1 MKNLIYKLVI
11 TVLFVCTAGF
21 VRAQSDLQTFRTNYE
36 RLQQIYS
43 PNEPDAILMADSLAR
58 ISEQPYKA
66 LYNYLVS
73 TMLPKLRPYMG
84 LKSDVHN
91 IRDVMKW
98 SQEEVYDNM
107 FRYADTAFSQ
117 LFTYGLIPADGFEF
131 MMRPGNISSL
141 PGMTLMDVAL
151 LSLIDYH
158 LYPCDKYIDSAI
170 ALHRERN
177 DRELL
182 IEYELYLL
190 DLEYKDFPK
199 ERDPNHYGQALSALR
214 QKYGQSAA
222 IDYENAMFLY
232 NLVEH
237 YDHKERQ
244 NDTIPEE
251 LRKEYSLW
259 SERFFREVKNSAKES
274 FYRENAAIMLEH
286 ITRPEVLPR
295 SNMSEYLMPAAKI
308 LLPINYRNVD
318 TLYVTAYRNVDENG
332 FFILSH
338 SRFPDLRGPDY
349 VGPVTQQ
356 RFVLPQ
362 AMPHRFRSTDLF
374 LDSLPVG
381 NWLLLYHKTPV
392 CDSAST
398 LMAQKLT
405 VTNIKAEQV
414 TMGKHATVIFTE
426 ARTGKPLKGLKV
438 VKEEMDEDYNFH
450 RFHCRTDRLG
460 RIRVLNYKDWE
471 FFVHDGPDCVF
482 SFLNDN
488 LEYEDMDRKSRR
500 QEVAR
505 RYSLD
510 RYTTADFSRIILDR
524 TLYRPGQTVFFN
536 VYLINGRRMQ
546 TNTPLT
552 AILKDIDGKE
562 ISRISLKTNEFGTA
576 SGNFV
581 LPEDLTR
588 QGNIFI
594 RNEKGEMVDWQ
605 RFYVAAYKLPT
616 FHVRLDELKGSV
628 SASDTLHFSG
638 RAVTFTGDPI
648 GNASVS
654 VRLESDKDPNLRY
667 DLQTDLEGRF
677 SFIYKSQDTN
687 IRWLPLHVYVS
698 VTDINGETQQVDKDF
713 TLYQKPF
720 DVYIFTEDVD
730 LSQSDTFRSK
740 ISIQKDGS
748 RKINLPTKVEIY
760 RVQEPESYKPLIYYG
775 YFKPDCPIASDEEY
789 QRYFPQYSFDKRD
802 GEPRTWPSLERVYTQ
817 EGFMPNGD
825 SLAIAVNHWG
835 TGLYRIVVSAQDSLG
850 RTDSAVR
857 LFYIQ
862 NLASNI
868 VATAQPIDLQILN
881 IKQKTLDI
889 SLATRLKDATV
900 FCEVF
905 QNGRKR
911 FSRQLHLSE
920 ERQCFPVKIRPEY
933 SIVSVVCHTT
943 KDNKNYAVRD
953 FKPAGESKLQHTTPG
968 VLELRLTRW
977 NRKLQPGD
985 SMSWE
990 IEVVNATTGKPEPS
1004 ELLIWMVDTALYT
1017 LQKAYSPS
1025 SQWITALGG
1034 VKKVR
1039 VPNFACMLIN
1049 CQNLMPEYPF
1059 IDELNYYYPEK
1070 KSLQRLD
1077 RKYDVFAL
1085 SQFPSDYR
1093 YSSTN
1098 FSWDF
1103 FQMDHTSST
1112 SIGRLSGENIRTT
1125 PGRSVTT
1132 EYKDP
1137 FADVVT
1143 ELESEKFGGEQGD
1156 AEPQNR
1162 FRIRRDFRETAFFL
1176 PQLQTNESGRVVFT
1190 FTVPDQLTT
1199 WRFYAQAHTK
1209 NLHTGHLSGS
1219 IVAKL
1224 PMMLQSNAPRFLREG
1239 DTMDLRAKITNV
1251 SEERLSGTVTLEIVD
1266 TVGDQQINLIL
1277 DDSGRDA
1284 MNRVSTTR
1292 TVDFNLNAGTAQEV
1306 HFRIIVPEGTSSVTY
1321 RLVAKAGNY
1330 GDGEERTLP
1339 VLPKR
1344 MLVTEAYPFFVP
1356 ENSDTTLLYNRFR
1369 THITPTLAQERF
1381 TVEATTNPAW
1391 LAIQTLPV
1399 LLQPAYECNDRT
1411 FATLFAA
1418 AMLQKVQKGATQRV
1432 TDENLERFLNKSLNK
1447 LKNNQLDEGGWS
1459 WTGKNAYSRFI
1470 TCEVVSGFYKL
1481 QRMGIKQ
1488 PVAQKML
1495 AKAVAH
1501 ADSVQEEAY
1510 REHLRYLESNPKVPY
1525 PLDYHDVLYLY
1536 MRSFLPVDSAWL
1548 SQPYVQCL
1556 LTTATQNITKSS
1568 YTRQAEVALVLH
1580 RFGRMQEAEKIV
1592 ENLRKQAVTNS
1603 NQGMYWRRKYESR
1616 YYPWYEAPIE
1626 QQALLIEAFSE
1637 ISPREEELSAMKQW
1651 LLLQKKGNEWQSTRA
1666 TLAAV
1671 YALLLNFTADE
1682 LEASTTTITVGG
1694 ETFSTAGT
1702 ADKKG
1707 TGYLQHTWNQEEI
1720 TPSLGE
1726 VAVRTDAAHPV
1737 IGACH
1742 WQYWE
1747 DVEKVESEGSGLTIS
1762 RTYFHQP
1769 KTAGGY
1775 AEPVTTDNPA
1785 HLGERI
1791 TVRVTVTSDRD
1802 LDFVHVTDPRPASF
1816 EPVNENKRY
1825 FSMRGLYWVE
1835 HPRYVRWSQDIRDA
1849 STEFFFRHFPKGSFA
1864 VEYDVFATQ
1873 TGEFTTGIPEVECL
1887 YAPEWR
1893 GHYDNAKVNVR

>member
-1 MKNLIYKLVI
+1 MKNILYRILIL
-11 TVLFVCTAGF
+11 TLFVCMAGS
-21 VRAQSDLQTFRTNYE
+21 VQAQSDSQTFRANYE
-36 RLQQIYS
+36 RLQEIYS
-43 PNEPDAILMADSLAR
+43 PDEPDAIWMADSLAR
-58 ISEQPYKA
+58 TSEQPYKA

-73 TMLPKLRPYMG
+73 TMLPKLRPFMG

-91 IRDVMKW
+91 IHDVMKW

-107 FRYADTAFSQ
+107 FRYADTAFNQ
-117 LFTYGLIPADGFEF
+117 LFSYGLIPADGFEF
-131 MMRPGNISSL
+131 MIRPGNITSL

-151 LSLIDYH
+151 MSLMDYQ
-158 LYPCDKYIDSAI
+158 LYPCREYIERAI

-190 DLEYKDFPK
+190 DLDFKDYPK
-199 ERDPNHYGQALSALR
+199 ELDPNHYGQALSALK

-232 NLVEH
+232 KLVEH
-237 YDHKERQ
+237 YDQNEKQ

-251 LRKEYSLW
+251 LRKEYSLL
-259 SERFFREVKNSAKES
+259 SERFFRDVKNSAKDS
-274 FYRENAAIMLEH
+274 FYRENAAIMLEN

-295 SNMSEYLMPAAKI
+295 NMSEYLMPSAKI

-318 TLYVTAYRNVDENG
+318 TLYVTAYRNVDEDG
-332 FFILSH
+332 FFVLPRNH
-338 SRFPDLRGPDY
+338 FPNLQSPDY
-349 VGPVTQQ
+349 VGPVMQQ
-356 RFVLPQ
+356 MFVLSQP
-362 AMPHRFRSTDLF
+362 MPHRFRSTDLF

-381 NWLLLYHKTPV
+381 NWLLLYHKTSV
-392 CDSAST
+392 CDSANT

-405 VTNIKAEQV
+405 VTNVKAEQV
-414 TMGKHATVIFTE
+414 TVGKHTTVIFTD

-438 VKEEMDEDYNFH
+438 VKEEMDDDYNFH

-460 RIRVLNYKDWE
+460 RIRVLCFKDWE
-471 FFVHDGPDCVF
+471 FFVKDGPDCVF
-482 SFLNDN
+482 SIFNDYF
-488 LEYEDMDRKSRR
+488 EYEDMDRRDF
-500 QEVAR
+500 R
-505 RYSLD
+505 RYD
-510 RYTTADFSRIILDR
+510 YYRKNYADYTTQIILDR
-524 TLYRPGQTVFFN
+524 SLYRPGQTVFFN
-536 VYLINGRRMQ
+536 VYLINGRKMQ
-546 TNTPLT
+546 SNTPVTVVLRD
-552 AILKDIDGKE
+552 ADSKE
-562 ISRISLKTNEFGTA
+562 INRISLKTNEFGTA
-576 SGNFV
+576 SGSFV

-594 RNEKGEMVDWQ
+594 LDEKGKQVERQ
-605 RFYVAAYKLPT
+605 HFYVAAYKLPT
-616 FHVRLDELKGSV
+616 FHVLMDELKGSV
-628 SASDTLHFSG
+628 SANDTLHFTG
-638 RAVTFTGDPI
+638 RAVTFTDDPI
-648 GNASVS
+648 RNAQVT
-654 VRLESDKDPNLRY
+654 VRLKGDRDPNLHY
-667 DLQTDLEGRF
+667 DLQTDSDGRF
-677 SFIYKSQDTN
+677 SFTYKSQDTN
-687 IRWLPLHVYVS
+687 IYRLSLHVDAS

-720 DVYIFTEDVD
+720 DVYISSDVVD
-730 LSQSDTFRSK
+730 LSQCDTFRSEIRVK
-740 ISIQKDGS
+740 GFGS
-748 RKINLPTKVEIY
+748 RYINLPTKVEIY
-760 RVQEPESYKPLIYYG
+760 RVHEPESYKPLIYYG
-775 YFKPDCPIASDEEY
+775 YYKPSCPMASDEEY

-802 GEPRTWPSLERVYTQ
+802 NEPRSWPSLELVYSQ

-825 SLAIAVNHWG
+825 SLAIAVNRWG
-835 TGLYRIVVSAQDSLG
+835 TGLYRIVASAQDSLG
-850 RTDSAVR
+850 RTDTAMF

-862 NLASNI
+862 NLNSNI
-868 VATAQPIDLQILN
+868 VATAQPLDIQILN
-881 IKQKTLDI
+881 WKERNMDLSI
-889 SLATRLKDATV
+889 ATRLKDATV
-900 FCEVF
+900 FCEVL
-905 QNGRKR
+905 QNGRKC

-920 ERQCFPVKIRPEY
+920 ERQRFPVKIRPGF
-933 SIVSVVCHTT
+933 SFISVVCHAT
-943 KDNKNYAVRD
+943 KDNRNYMSGD
-953 FKPAGESKLQHTTPG
+953 FKYKGELKQHHATPG
-968 VLELRLTRW
+968 VLELRLIRW
-977 NRKLQPGD
+977 NRTLQPGD
-985 SMSWE
+985 SVSWDV
-990 IEVVNATTGKPEPS
+990 EVVNAKTGQYEPS
-1004 ELLIWMVDTALYT
+1004 ELMVWMVDTALFT
-1017 LQKAYSPS
+1017 LPQAYLFG
-1025 SQWITALGG
+1025 QWIMPYEGFTRG
-1034 VKKVR
+1034 R
-1039 VPNFACMLIN
+1039 VPNYARMWVDHG
-1049 CQNLMPEYPF
+1049 NLMPVYSYT
-1059 IDELNYYYPEK
+1059 DYLNYYYPEK
-1070 KSLQRLD
+1070 KSRQLLY
-1077 RKYDVFAL
+1077 KTYDGFTL
-1085 SQFPSDYR
+1085 SQFPSNYR
-1093 YSSTN
+1093 YSSDN
-1098 FSWDF
+1098 FSWAF
-1103 FQMDHTSST
+1103 FQMDQTSS
-1112 SIGRLSGENIRTT
+1112 SGRSGLSGESVRTT
-1125 PGRSVTT
+1125 PGRSVNV
-1132 EYKDP
+1132 EYRDP
-1137 FADVVT
+1137 SAKVVT
-1143 ELESEKFGGEQGD
+1143 ELDREGIHGDEVAAES
-1156 AEPQNR
+1156 QNP

-1176 PQLQTNESGRVVFT
+1176 PQLRTNDSGRVVFS

-1199 WRFYAQAHTK
+1199 WQFYAQAHTK
-1209 NLHTGHLSGS
+1209 KLHTGHLSGS

-1251 SEERLSGTVTLEIVD
+1251 SEERLNGTVTLEIVD
-1266 TVGDQQINLIL
+1266 TIGNQPVGMIL
-1277 DDSGRDA
+1277 DDGDRARGGRDGA
-1284 MNRVSTTR
+1284 RPVST
-1292 TVDFNLNAGTAQEV
+1292 DEPFDIAPGTAQEV

-1330 GDGEERTLP
+1330 GDGEERTLH

-1344 MLVTEAYPFFVP
+1344 MLVTETHPFFVP

-1369 THITPTLAQERF
+1369 THITPTLMHERF

-1391 LAIQTLPV
+1391 LAIQTLPA
-1399 LLQPAYECNDRT
+1399 LLQPAYESNDRT

-1459 WTGKNAYSRFI
+1459 WTGKNIYSRFI

-1481 QRMGIKQ
+1481 QRMGIKL
-1488 PVAQKML
+1488 PAAQKML

-1510 REHLRYLESNPKVPY
+1510 RECLRYLKSNPNESY

-1536 MRSFLPVDSAWL
+1536 ARSFLPVDSAWL

-1568 YTRQAEVALVLH
+1568 YTRQAEMALVLH
-1580 RFGRMQEAEKIV
+1580 RIGRMQEAEKIM
-1592 ENLRKQAVTNS
+1592 ENLRNQAVIDR
-1603 NQGMYWRRKYESR
+1603 NQGVYWRRKYESR

-1682 LEASTTTITVGG
+1682 LETSATTITVGG
-1694 ETFSTAGT
+1694 KTFSSKDDAVTAR
-1702 ADKKG
+1702 
-1707 TGYLQHTWNQEEI
+1707 TGYLHHTWNQEEI

-1762 RTYFHQP
+1762 RSYFHQP

-1775 AEPVTTDNPA
+1775 AQPVTNDNPA
-1785 HLGERI
+1785 RLGERI

-1802 LDFVHVTDPRPASF
+1802 LDFVHVTDPRPAAF

-1849 STEFFFRHFPKGSFA
+1849 STEFFFRHFPKGTFA

-1873 TGEFTTGIPEVECL
+1873 TGEFTTGVPEVECM

-1893 GHYDNAKVNVR
+1893 GHGENAKVGVR

>member
-1 MKNLIYKLVI
+1 MSYHGIRNHGQNQSHMKNLIYKLVI

-73 TMLPKLRPYMG
+73 IMLPKLRPFMG
-84 LKSDVHN
+84 LKSDAHD

-199 ERDPNHYGQALSALR
+199 ERDPNHYGQALSALKE
-214 QKYGQSAA
+214 KYGQSAA

-232 NLVEH
+232 KLVEH
-237 YDHKERQ
+237 YDHNERQ

-251 LRKEYSLW
+251 LRKVYSSL
-259 SERFFREVKNSAKES
+259 SERFFRDVKNSAKES

-392 CDSAST
+392 CDSTST

-460 RIRVLNYKDWE
+460 SIRVLNYKDWE

-789 QRYFPQYSFDKRD
+789 QRYFPQYSFA
-802 GEPRTWPSLERVYTQ
+802 E
-817 EGFMPNGD
+817 
-825 SLAIAVNHWG
+825 
-835 TGLYRIVVSAQDSLG
+835 
-850 RTDSAVR
+850 
-857 LFYIQ
+857 LF
-862 NLASNI
+862 
-868 VATAQPIDLQILN
+868 LQI
-881 IKQKTLDI
+881 
-889 SLATRLKDATV
+889 
-900 FCEVF
+900 
-905 QNGRKR
+905 
-911 FSRQLHLSE
+911 
-920 ERQCFPVKIRPEY
+920 
-933 SIVSVVCHTT
+933 
-943 KDNKNYAVRD
+943 
-953 FKPAGESKLQHTTPG
+953 
-968 VLELRLTRW
+968 
-977 NRKLQPGD
+977 
-985 SMSWE
+985 
-990 IEVVNATTGKPEPS
+990 
-1004 ELLIWMVDTALYT
+1004 
-1017 LQKAYSPS
+1017 
-1025 SQWITALGG
+1025 
-1034 VKKVR
+1034 
-1039 VPNFACMLIN
+1039 
-1049 CQNLMPEYPF
+1049 
-1059 IDELNYYYPEK
+1059 
-1070 KSLQRLD
+1070 
-1077 RKYDVFAL
+1077 
-1085 SQFPSDYR
+1085 
-1093 YSSTN
+1093 
-1098 FSWDF
+1098 
-1103 FQMDHTSST
+1103 
-1112 SIGRLSGENIRTT
+1112 
-1125 PGRSVTT
+1125 
-1132 EYKDP
+1132 
-1137 FADVVT
+1137 
-1143 ELESEKFGGEQGD
+1143 
-1156 AEPQNR
+1156 
-1162 FRIRRDFRETAFFL
+1162 
-1176 PQLQTNESGRVVFT
+1176 
-1190 FTVPDQLTT
+1190 
-1199 WRFYAQAHTK
+1199 
-1209 NLHTGHLSGS
+1209 
-1219 IVAKL
+1219 
-1224 PMMLQSNAPRFLREG
+1224 
-1239 DTMDLRAKITNV
+1239 
-1251 SEERLSGTVTLEIVD
+1251 
-1266 TVGDQQINLIL
+1266 
-1277 DDSGRDA
+1277 
-1284 MNRVSTTR
+1284 
-1292 TVDFNLNAGTAQEV
+1292 
-1306 HFRIIVPEGTSSVTY
+1306 
-1321 RLVAKAGNY
+1321 
-1330 GDGEERTLP
+1330 
-1339 VLPKR
+1339 
-1344 MLVTEAYPFFVP
+1344 
-1356 ENSDTTLLYNRFR
+1356 
-1369 THITPTLAQERF
+1369 
-1381 TVEATTNPAW
+1381 
-1391 LAIQTLPV
+1391 
-1399 LLQPAYECNDRT
+1399 
-1411 FATLFAA
+1411 
-1418 AMLQKVQKGATQRV
+1418 
-1432 TDENLERFLNKSLNK
+1432 
-1447 LKNNQLDEGGWS
+1447 
-1459 WTGKNAYSRFI
+1459 
-1470 TCEVVSGFYKL
+1470 
-1481 QRMGIKQ
+1481 
-1488 PVAQKML
+1488 
-1495 AKAVAH
+1495 
-1501 ADSVQEEAY
+1501 
-1510 REHLRYLESNPKVPY
+1510 
-1525 PLDYHDVLYLY
+1525 
-1536 MRSFLPVDSAWL
+1536 
-1548 SQPYVQCL
+1548 
-1556 LTTATQNITKSS
+1556 
-1568 YTRQAEVALVLH
+1568 
-1580 RFGRMQEAEKIV
+1580 
-1592 ENLRKQAVTNS
+1592 
-1603 NQGMYWRRKYESR
+1603 
-1616 YYPWYEAPIE
+1616 
-1626 QQALLIEAFSE
+1626 
-1637 ISPREEELSAMKQW
+1637 
-1651 LLLQKKGNEWQSTRA
+1651 
-1666 TLAAV
+1666 
-1671 YALLLNFTADE
+1671 
-1682 LEASTTTITVGG
+1682 TI
-1694 ETFSTAGT
+1694 
-1702 ADKKG
+1702 
-1707 TGYLQHTWNQEEI
+1707 
-1720 TPSLGE
+1720 
-1726 VAVRTDAAHPV
+1726 
-1737 IGACH
+1737 
-1742 WQYWE
+1742 
-1747 DVEKVESEGSGLTIS
+1747 
-1762 RTYFHQP
+1762 
-1769 KTAGGY
+1769 
-1775 AEPVTTDNPA
+1775 
-1785 HLGERI
+1785 
-1791 TVRVTVTSDRD
+1791 
-1802 LDFVHVTDPRPASF
+1802 
-1816 EPVNENKRY
+1816 
-1825 FSMRGLYWVE
+1825 
-1835 HPRYVRWSQDIRDA
+1835 
-1849 STEFFFRHFPKGSFA
+1849 
-1864 VEYDVFATQ
+1864 
-1873 TGEFTTGIPEVECL
+1873 
-1887 YAPEWR
+1887 
-1893 GHYDNAKVNVR
+1893 

>member
-1 MKNLIYKLVI
+1 MKHVIYKLFI
-11 TVLFVCTAGF
+11 IVLLVCAAGYAQ
-21 VRAQSDLQTFRTNYE
+21 AQSELQQFRANYE
-36 RLQQIYS
+36 RLQEIYS
-43 PNEPDAILMADSLAR
+43 PDEPDAIWMADSLAR
-58 ISEQPYKA
+58 TSEQPYKA

-73 TMLPKLRPYMG
+73 TMLPKLRPFMG
-84 LKSDVHN
+84 LKSDAHD

-117 LFTYGLIPADGFEF
+117 LFTYGLIPAEGFEF
-131 MMRPGNISSL
+131 MMRPGNITSL

-151 LSLIDYH
+151 MSLIDYH
-158 LYPCDKYIDSAI
+158 LYPYDKYIDSAV

-199 ERDPNHYGQALSALR
+199 ERDPNHYWQALTALK

-222 IDYENAMFLY
+222 IDYANGMFLY
-232 NLVEH
+232 KLVEH
-237 YDHKERQ
+237 YDYNEKQ

-251 LRKEYSLW
+251 LRKSYSLL
-259 SERFFREVKNSAKES
+259 SERFFRDVKNSAKDS
-274 FYRENAAIMLEH
+274 FYRENAAIMLDI
-286 ITRPEVLPR
+286 ITQPEVRPR
-295 SNMSEYLMPAAKI
+295 TMSEYLMPAAKI

-318 TLYVTAYRNVDENG
+318 TLYVTAYRNVDEDG
-332 FFILSH
+332 FFILSRSH
-338 SRFPDLRGPDY
+338 LPDLQGPDY
-349 VGPVTQQ
+349 VGPVMQQ
-356 RFVLPQ
+356 MFLLPQ
-362 AMPHRFRSTDLF
+362 ALPHRFRSTDLF

-392 CDSAST
+392 CDSVNT

-414 TMGKHATVIFTE
+414 TMGKHATVIFTD

-438 VKEEMDEDYNFH
+438 VKEEMDDDYNFH

-471 FFVHDGPDCVF
+471 FFVHDGPDGVF
-482 SFLNDN
+482 SFLNEN
-488 LEYEDMDRKSRR
+488 WEYEDMDRKSRR

-510 RYTTADFSRIILDR
+510 RYTTADYSHIILDR
-524 TLYRPGQTVFFN
+524 TLYRPGQTLFFN
-536 VYLINGRRMQ
+536 VYLINGRKMQ

-552 AILKDIDGKE
+552 AILQDIDGKE

-576 SGNFV
+576 SGSFV

-616 FHVRLDELKGSV
+616 FHVRLDDLKGSV

-648 GNASVS
+648 GNAPVS
-654 VRLESDKDPNLRY
+654 VQLKGFKGPNLHF
-667 DLQTDLEGRF
+667 DLQTDPEGRF
-677 SFIYKSQDTN
+677 SFTYKSQDTN
-687 IRWLPLHVYVS
+687 IYGLSLYVYVS

-713 TLYQKPF
+713 TLYRKPF
-720 DVYIFTEDVD
+720 DVYVSSDAVD
-730 LSQSDTFRSK
+730 LSQCDTFRSK
-740 ISIQKDGS
+740 IRVSGEGGRNID
-748 RKINLPTKVEIY
+748 LPTKVEIY
-760 RVQEPESYKPLIYYG
+760 RVQESRSYKPLIYCG
-775 YFKPDCPIASDEEY
+775 YFKPDCPMASDEEY
-789 QRYFPQYSFDKRD
+789 QRYFPQYSFDHRD
-802 GEPRTWPSLERVYTQ
+802 NDPRTWPSLERVYTQ

-825 SLAIAVNHWG
+825 HLAMAVNHWE
-835 TGLYRIVVSAQDSLG
+835 TGLYRIVASAQDSLG
-850 RTDSAVR
+850 RADTAVR

-862 NLASNI
+862 NLASNAI
-868 VATAQPIDLQILN
+868 ATSQPLDLQILN
-881 IKQKTLDI
+881 IKEKTLDI

-920 ERQCFPVKIRPEY
+920 ERQRFPVKIRPDF
-933 SIVSVVCHTT
+933 SIISVVCHAT
-943 KDNKNYAVRD
+943 KDNKNYGSAD
-953 FKPAGESKLQHTTPG
+953 FKGIGELKQKQATPG

-985 SMSWE
+985 SVTWE
-990 IEVVNATTGKPEPS
+990 MEVVNAKTGKHEPS
-1004 ELLIWMVDTALYT
+1004 ELLVWMVDTALYT
-1017 LQKAYSPS
+1017 LPKSYTFGK
-1025 SQWITALGG
+1025 WITAFGG
-1034 VKKVR
+1034 VKRGR
-1039 VPNFACMLIN
+1039 VPNFASMLASHE
-1049 CQNLMPEYPF
+1049 NLMPEYSF
-1059 IDELNYYYPEK
+1059 TSYTDYYYPEK
-1070 KSLQRLD
+1070 KSRQLLNK
-1077 RKYDVFAL
+1077 KYDVFAL

-1093 YSSTN
+1093 YSPAN
-1098 FSWDF
+1098 FSWDY
-1103 FQMDHTSST
+1103 FQMDHTSS
-1112 SIGRLSGENIRTT
+1112 SYGRLSGENIRTT
-1125 PGRSVTT
+1125 PGRAVSS
-1132 EYKDP
+1132 EYSDP

-1143 ELESEKFGGEQGD
+1143 ELANEETHGDKDD
-1156 AEPQNR
+1156 AESQNR
-1162 FRIRRDFRETAFFL
+1162 FRIRRNFRETAFFL
-1176 PQLQTNESGRVVFT
+1176 PQLQTNDSGRVVFS
-1190 FTVPDQLTT
+1190 FIVPDQLTT

-1239 DTMDLRAKITNV
+1239 DTLDLRAKITNV
-1251 SEERLSGTVTLEIVD
+1251 SGERLSGTVTLEIVD
-1266 TVGDQQINLIL
+1266 TIGDQPVDLIL
-1277 DDSGRDA
+1277 AGNGRDA
-1284 MNRVSTTR
+1284 INRVSTTG
-1292 TVDFNLNAGTAQEV
+1292 TEDFNLDANTSQDV
-1306 HFRIIVPEGTSSVTY
+1306 HFRIIVPEGVSAVTY
-1321 RLVAKAGNY
+1321 RLVAKAGNF

-1339 VLPKR
+1339 VLSNH
-1344 MLVTEAYPFFVP
+1344 MLVTEAHPFYVP
-1356 ENSDTTLLYNRFR
+1356 ENTDTTLVYSRFR
-1369 THITPTLAQERF
+1369 THSTPTLENFRY

-1391 LAIQTLPV
+1391 MAIQTLPA
-1399 LLQPAYECNDRT
+1399 LLHPKYESNDGT

-1418 AMLQKVQKGATQRV
+1418 AILQQVQKSAPQKI
-1432 TDENLERFLNKSLNK
+1432 TDENLDRLLVKSLNK
-1447 LKNNQLDEGGWS
+1447 LKSNQLDDGGWS
-1459 WTGKNAYSRFI
+1459 WIGKNAYSRFI
-1470 TCEVVSGFYKL
+1470 TCEVVSGFCKL
-1481 QRMGIKQ
+1481 QRLGIKL
-1488 PVAQKML
+1488 PADKKML
-1495 AKAVAH
+1495 AKAMAH
-1501 ADSVQEEAY
+1501 ADSAQAQNYQQYLQERQKDAKADFYFTEYDVQ
-1510 REHLRYLESNPKVPY
+1510 
-1525 PLDYHDVLYLY
+1525 YLY
-1536 MRSFLPVDSAWL
+1536 TKSFVETDSTWQ
-1548 SQPYVQCL
+1548 STTYVQNL
-1556 LTTATQNITKSS
+1556 MQWAVKDLNKAS
-1568 YTRQAEVALVLH
+1568 YTRQAEVALILH
-1580 RFGRMQEAEKIV
+1580 RTGRTEEAKQIV
-1592 ENLRKQAVTNS
+1592 ERLRKQAVKS
-1603 NQGMYWRRKYESR
+1603 RDQGIYWRRKYESR

-1666 TLAAV
+1666 TMAAV
-1671 YALLLNFTADE
+1671 YALLLDAPKA
-1682 LEASTTTITVGG
+1682 LLQEANTIVTVGG

-1726 VAVRTDAAHPV
+1726 VAVRTDAEHPV
-1737 IGACH
+1737 IGACI
-1742 WQYWE
+1742 WQYCE
-1747 DVEKVESEGSGLTIS
+1747 DAQNVESAGSGLSVS
-1762 RTYFHQP
+1762 RSYFHQP
-1769 KTAGGY
+1769 ETAGGY
-1775 AEPVTTDNPA
+1775 AVPVTAENPA
-1785 HLGERI
+1785 RLGERI

-1802 LDFVHVTDPRPASF
+1802 LDFVHVTDPRPAAF
-1816 EPVNENKRY
+1816 EPVNVSEQYRWQ
-1825 FSMRGLYWVE
+1825 RGLSWTE
-1835 HPRYVRWSQDIRDA
+1835 QTLDT
-1849 STEFFFRHFPKGSFA
+1849 STEIFFQHFPRGSFA

-1873 TGEFTTGIPEVECL
+1873 TGEFTTGVPEVECL

-1893 GHYDNAKVNVR
+1893 GHGENAKVIIR

>member
-1 MKNLIYKLVI
+1 MKNLVFKSFLIVLLV
-11 TVLFVCTAGF
+11 CAAGH
-21 VRAQSDLQTFRTNYE
+21 VRAQSELQTFRANYE

-43 PNEPDAILMADSLAR
+43 PDEPDAILMADSLAR
-58 ISEQPYKA
+58 SVGQPYKA

-73 TMLPKLRPYMG
+73 IMLPKLRPFMG
-84 LKSDVHN
+84 LKSDAHD

-158 LYPCDKYIDSAI
+158 LYPCDKYIDSAV

-237 YDHKERQ
+237 YDRNERQ

-259 SERFFREVKNSAKES
+259 SERFFREVKNSAKDS

-295 SNMSEYLMPAAKI
+295 TMSEYLMPTAKI

-318 TLYVTAYRNVDENG
+318 TLYVTAYRNVDEDG

-505 RYSLD
+505 RYSLE

-552 AILKDIDGKE
+552 AILKDLDGKE
-562 ISRISLKTNEFGTA
+562 ISRISLKTNKFGTA
-576 SGNFV
+576 SGSFI

-588 QGNIFI
+588 QGTIFI
-594 RNEKGEMVDWQ
+594 LDQKGEMVEWRQ
-605 RFYVAAYKLPT
+605 FYVAAYKLPT
-616 FHVRLDELKGSV
+616 FHVRLDRLKGSV
-628 SASDTLHFSG
+628 SANDTLHFTG

-698 VTDINGETQQVDKDF
+698 VTDINGETQEADKNF

-720 DVYIFTEDVD
+720 DVYVSADVVD

-740 ISIQKDGS
+740 IRVKADGI
-748 RKINLPTKVEIY
+748 REINLPTKMEIY
-760 RVQEPESYKPLIYYG
+760 RVQEPESYKPLIYEG
-775 YFKPDCPIASDEEY
+775 YLKPDCPMASDEEY
-789 QRYFPQYSFDKRD
+789 QRHFPQYTFDKD
-802 GEPRTWPSLERVYTQ
+802 DNKPLTWPSLERVYEQ
-817 EGFMPNGD
+817 EGIVPNGD

-835 TGLYRIVVSAQDSLG
+835 TGLYRIVASAQDSLG
-850 RTDSAVR
+850 RSDTSTR
-857 LFYIQ
+857 LFRVQ
-862 NLASNI
+862 DLTSNA
-868 VATAQPIDLQILN
+868 VATTLPLDLQILN
-881 IKQKTLDI
+881 IKEKTLDI

-905 QNGRKR
+905 QNGHKR

-920 ERQCFPVKIRPEY
+920 ERQRFPVKIRPEY
-933 SIVSVVCHTT
+933 SIVSVVCYAT
-943 KDNKNYAVRD
+943 KDNKNYGSAD
-953 FKPAGESKLQHTTPG
+953 YKPAGTLKPQRTTPG

-1059 IDELNYYYPEK
+1059 IDNLNYYYPEK

-1176 PQLQTNESGRVVFT
+1176 PQLQTNDSGRVVFT

-1239 DTMDLRAKITNV
+1239 DTMDLRAKVTNV
-1251 SEERLSGTVTLEIVD
+1251 SEERLNGTVTLEIVD
-1266 TVGDQQINLIL
+1266 TVGNQPVDLIFNGN
-1277 DDSGRDA
+1277 GRDVA
-1284 MNRVSTTR
+1284 RNVST
-1292 TVDFNLNAGTAQEV
+1292 DEPFNTDANASQEV
-1306 HFRIIVPEGTSSVTY
+1306 HFRIVVPEGVSAITY
-1321 RLVAKAGNY
+1321 RLVAKSGNY

-1356 ENSDTTLLYNRFR
+1356 ENTDTTLVYSRFR
-1369 THITPTLAQERF
+1369 SYSTPTLENFRY

-1391 LAIQTLPV
+1391 LAIQTLPA

-1418 AMLQKVQKGATQRV
+1418 AMLQKVQTGTAQRI
-1432 TDENLERFLNKSLNK
+1432 TDENLERLFNKNLNK

-1459 WTGKNAYSRFI
+1459 WTGKNIYSRFI

-1637 ISPREEELSAMKQW
+1637 ISPREKELSAMKQW

-1720 TPSLGE
+1720 TPSLGK

-1873 TGEFTTGIPEVECL
+1873 TGEFTTGIPEAECL

-1893 GHYDNAKVNVR
+1893 GHSDNAKVNVR

>member
-1 MKNLIYKLVI
+1 MKNLIYRSLI
-11 TVLFVCTAGF
+11 IVLFVCAAGC
-21 VRAQSDLQTFRTNYE
+21 VQAQDDLQTFRANYE
-36 RLQQIYS
+36 RLQEIYS
-43 PNEPDAILMADSLAR
+43 PDEPDAIWMADSLAR

-73 TMLPKLRPYMG
+73 IMLPKLRPFMG
-84 LKSDVHN
+84 LKSDVHD

-117 LFTYGLIPADGFEF
+117 LFTYGLIPAEGFEF
-131 MMRPGNISSL
+131 MMRPGNITSL

-151 LSLIDYH
+151 MSLIDYH
-158 LYPCDKYIDSAI
+158 LYPCDKYIDSAV

-199 ERDPNHYGQALSALR
+199 ERDPNHYGQALTALK
-214 QKYGQSAA
+214 QKYGQSTA

-232 NLVEH
+232 KLVEH
-237 YDHKERQ
+237 YDHNEKQ

-251 LRKEYSLW
+251 LRKSYSLL
-259 SERFFREVKNSAKES
+259 SERFFRDVKNTAKDS
-274 FYRENAAIMLEH
+274 FYRENAAIMLDI
-286 ITRPEVLPR
+286 ITQPEVRPR
-295 SNMSEYLMPAAKI
+295 TMSEYLMPAAKI
-308 LLPINYRNVD
+308 LLPIHYRNVD
-318 TLYVTAYRNVDENG
+318 TLYVTAYRNVDEDG

-338 SRFPDLRGPDY
+338 SRFPDLQGPDY
-349 VGPVTQQ
+349 VGPVRQQ

-392 CDSAST
+392 CDSAHT

-405 VTNIKAEQV
+405 VTNVKAEQV
-414 TMGKHATVIFTE
+414 TMGKYATVIFTD

-438 VKEEMDEDYNFH
+438 VKEEMDDDYNIY

-471 FFVHDGPDCVF
+471 FFVHDGPDCVI
-482 SFLNDN
+482 SFWNDN

-510 RYTTADFSRIILDR
+510 RYTTADYSHIILDR

-536 VYLINGRRMQ
+536 VYLINGRQMQ

-552 AILKDIDGKE
+552 AILQDIDGKE

-576 SGNFV
+576 SGSFV

-628 SASDTLHFSG
+628 SANDTLHFSG

-654 VRLESDKDPNLRY
+654 VRLESYKDTNLRY
-667 DLQTDLEGRF
+667 DLQTDPEGRF
-677 SFIYKSQDTN
+677 SFIYKAQDTN

-698 VTDINGETQQVDKDF
+698 VTDINGETQEMDKDF
-713 TLYQKPF
+713 TFYQKPF
-720 DVYIFTEDVD
+720 NVYISADAVD
-730 LSQSDTFRSK
+730 LSQNDTFRSE
-740 ISIQKDGS
+740 ISVKGFRS
-748 RKINLPTKVEIY
+748 REMNLPTKVEIY
-760 RVQEPESYKPLIYYG
+760 RVQEPANYKPLIYEG
-775 YFKPDCPIASDEEY
+775 YIKPDCPMASDEEY
-789 QRYFPQYSFDKRD
+789 QRDFPQYTFDKRD
-802 GEPRTWPSLERVYTQ
+802 NDPRSWPSLERVYMQ
-817 EGFMPNGD
+817 EGIVPNGD
-825 SLAIAVNHWG
+825 SLAVAVNHWE
-835 TGLYRIVVSAQDSLG
+835 TGLYRIVASAHDSLG
-850 RTDSAVR
+850 RADTATHFFRV
-857 LFYIQ
+857 Q
-862 NLASNI
+862 NHTSNA
-868 VATAQPIDLQILN
+868 VATSLPLDFQILN
-881 IKQKTLDI
+881 IKEKTLDL

-905 QNGRKR
+905 QNGHKR

-920 ERQCFPVKIRPEY
+920 ERQRFPVKIRPEY
-933 SIVSVVCHTT
+933 SIVSVVCHAT
-943 KDNKNYAVRD
+943 KDNKNYAVSD
-953 FKPAGESKLQHTTPG
+953 FKPAGELKLQRTTPG

-985 SMSWE
+985 SVTWE
-990 IEVVNATTGKPEPS
+990 VEVVNATTGKPEPS
-1004 ELLIWMVDTALYT
+1004 ELLVWMVDTALYT

-1034 VKKVR
+1034 VKRVR
-1039 VPNFACMLIN
+1039 VPNFACMLVN
-1049 CQNLMPEYPF
+1049 HNNLMLEYPF
-1059 IDELNYYYPEK
+1059 IDNLNYYYPEK

-1176 PQLQTNESGRVVFT
+1176 PQLQTNDSGRVVFT

-1239 DTMDLRAKITNV
+1239 DTIDLRAKITNV
-1251 SEERLSGTVTLEIVD
+1251 SGERLSGTVTLEIID
-1266 TVGDQQINLIL
+1266 TVGNQPVNLIL
-1277 DDSGRDA
+1277 DGGGRDA

-1306 HFRIIVPEGTSSVTY
+1306 HFRIIVPEGTSAVTY

-1339 VLPKR
+1339 VLSNR

-1356 ENSDTTLLYNRFR
+1356 ENTDTTLVYSRFR
-1369 THITPTLAQERF
+1369 THSTPTVEHYRY

-1391 LAIQTLPV
+1391 LAIQTLPA
-1399 LLQPAYECNDRT
+1399 LLQPKYESNDGT

-1418 AMLQKVQKGATQRV
+1418 AMLQKVQKESAQRI
-1432 TDENLERFLNKSLNK
+1432 TDENLERLLNKSLNK
-1447 LKNNQLDEGGWS
+1447 LKNNQLDDGGWS

-1481 QRMGIKQ
+1481 QRLGIKQ

-1510 REHLRYLESNPKVPY
+1510 REHLRYLESHPNVPY

-1536 MRSFLPVDSAWL
+1536 MRTSLPVDSAWL

-1568 YTRQAEVALVLH
+1568 YTRQAEVALILNRIGH
-1580 RFGRMQEAEKIV
+1580 KQEAEKIV
-1592 ENLRKQAVTNS
+1592 ESLRKQAVTNS

-1694 ETFSTAGT
+1694 KTFSNKGDAVTAS
-1702 ADKKG
+1702 

-1762 RTYFHQP
+1762 RSYFHQP

-1775 AEPVTTDNPA
+1775 AEAVTADNPA
-1785 HLGERI
+1785 RLGERI

-1802 LDFVHVTDPRPASF
+1802 LDFVHVTDPRPAAF

-1825 FSMRGLYWVE
+1825 FSMSGLYWVE
-1835 HPRYVRWSQDIRDA
+1835 HPRYVRWSQSIRDA
-1849 STEFFFRHFPKGSFA
+1849 STEFFFRHFPKGTFA

-1873 TGEFTTGIPEVECL
+1873 TGEFSTGIPEVECL

-1893 GHYDNAKVNVR
+1893 GHHDNDKVIIR